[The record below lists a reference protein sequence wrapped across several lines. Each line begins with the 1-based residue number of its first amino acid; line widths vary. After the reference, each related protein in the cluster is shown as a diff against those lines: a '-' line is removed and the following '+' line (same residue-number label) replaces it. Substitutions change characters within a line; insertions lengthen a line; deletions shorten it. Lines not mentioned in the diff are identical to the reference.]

1 MVCPLIESKKDG
13 SCLGTDRYSGHR
25 KDGRK
30 RVCSITSFNGRYDNI
45 VTIPEDMKNSS
56 GIIICPMNGDD
67 GAVMISG
74 DKSRFCY

>member
-1 MVCPLIESKKDG
+1 MVPVSVRIDIQDIEKTEENVFAALPLSTVVTTI
-13 SCLGTDRYSGHR
+13 L
-25 KDGRK
+25 
-30 RVCSITSFNGRYDNI
+30 
-45 VTIPEDMKNSS
+45 TIPEDIIMKNSS